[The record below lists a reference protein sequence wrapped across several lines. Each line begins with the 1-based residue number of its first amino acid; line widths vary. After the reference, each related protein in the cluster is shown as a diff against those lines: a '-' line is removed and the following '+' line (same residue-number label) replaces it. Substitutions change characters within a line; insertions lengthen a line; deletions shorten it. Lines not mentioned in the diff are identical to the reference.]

1 MTAFATVGQDGGVDA
16 ETIKAMLEQHVE
28 HSGSDPDRGHLQ
40 LEPIAVV
47 ATPAATHVRFRV
59 VM

>member
-1 MTAFATVGQDGGVDA
+1 LTPFATVGQDGGVDA

-28 HSGSDPDRGHLQ
+28 YSGSGPDRGHLQ

-47 ATPAATHVRFRV
+47 DTPAATHVRFRV
-59 VM
+59 VK